1 MTAKELMRPWEV
13 AGLYE
18 DERFFQPFRDKRAR
32 ACVVGEKRGGVE
44 GKREG
49 SFNINV
55 PLCLEYTL
63 APIPLLFSFHS
74 APRCMPRRPKRYNIV
89 NNNWNYFVDLDH
101 Q

>member
-1 MTAKELMRPWEV
+1 MPAKELMRPWEV

-18 DERFFQPFRDKRAR
+18 DERFSSPFVIKEPEPAWS
-32 ACVVGEKRGGVE
+32 AKKRGGVE

-74 APRCMPRRPKRYNIV
+74 APRCMPRRPKKV
-89 NNNWNYFVDLDH
+89 QHSKQQLELLCGP
-101 Q
+101 

>member
-18 DERFFQPFRDKRAR
+18 DERFSSPFVIKEPEPAWSAKKGEGWKESVKGRLILMSPSASSILSPQSPSFFPSTPHRA
-32 ACVVGEKRGGVE
+32 ACHAGQK
-44 GKREG
+44 K
-49 SFNINV
+49 
-55 PLCLEYTL
+55 
-63 APIPLLFSFHS
+63 
-74 APRCMPRRPKRYNIV
+74 YNIV

>member
-18 DERFFQPFRDKRAR
+18 DERFSSPFVIKEPEPAWSAKKGEGWKESVKGRLILMSPSASSILSPQSPSFFPSTPHRA
-32 ACVVGEKRGGVE
+32 ACHASQK
-44 GKREG
+44 K
-49 SFNINV
+49 
-55 PLCLEYTL
+55 
-63 APIPLLFSFHS
+63 
-74 APRCMPRRPKRYNIV
+74 YNIV